1 MPAHARRRLVVL
13 AVLEGALVAL
23 VVAVVLAALPG
34 VAWYVGLAAG
44 VLVGA
49 ALLLWWCRSASGR
62 VLRALGSVP
71 ADEVRHAR
79 YSNLVDGLCLS
90 FGVDRP
96 DLHVLETPALNAAS
110 VDGRNGA
117 HLICTAGLLERLDR
131 VELEGILAHELSHIR
146 SGESA
151 AATLAVALI
160 GYPLLGGRGP
170 VGGALGGLGARLEP
184 ARERLWSWSLGP
196 DRELDADRVAVGVTR
211 YPPGLYR
218 ALRTIRDGG
227 AGPADATPASIPLWI
242 EQPIPA
248 AGADAGRR
256 AGSALHP
263 PIDERIDVLG
273 EL

>member
-1 MPAHARRRLVVL
+1 MPAHARHRLVTL
-13 AVLEGALVAL
+13 AVLQGALLAL
-23 VVAVVLAALPG
+23 VVAVVLAALP
-34 VAWYVGLAAG
+34 VVSWYVGLVGG

-49 ALLLWWCRSASGR
+49 LVLVWWSRSASAR
-62 VLRALGSVP
+62 VLRALRSVP

-96 DLHVLETPALNAAS
+96 DLHVLDTPALNAAS

-131 VELEGILAHELSHIR
+131 VELEGVLAHELSHIR

-160 GYPLLGGRGP
+160 GYPLLGGGGP
-170 VGGALGGLGARLEP
+170 VAGVLGALGDRLEP
-184 ARERLWSWSLGP
+184 TRERLWSWSLGP

-218 ALRTIRDGG
+218 ALQTIRDGD
-227 AGPADATPASIPLWI
+227 AGPADATPATIPLWI

-248 AGADAGRR
+248 AGPGPGRR
-256 AGSALHP
+256 GGSGLHP